1 MRRTRTAATIDF
13 KADGS
18 TLKVSSVMTKQAPTL
33 AHVAKIAGVSQMTAS
48 RALNDRPGVSR
59 ETRDEV
65 LRIAADIGYV
75 VNRSAQ
81 KLSGARNGVIGI
93 ITPMLD
99 NQFVSELI
107 LGVGRAARA
116 IHYETLV
123 YTVFDEDRDAHRSVL
138 GLLQQFADG
147 VVAILPRDSAYFD
160 ALAAAHVPVVL
171 IDQRGSLTHFPSVS
185 VDNYG
190 GGCLAVEHLVELG
203 HRRIA
208 FISGDE
214 TIEGVRDRRRA
225 YQDTLERHG
234 LSSESALVAEGDLSQ
249 VTAFEATSRLLEMR
263 EPPTAIF
270 AANDLSAFG
279 AIAAVREAGLRVPDD
294 ISVIGFDDI
303 PMAAQVHPAL
313 TTVRQPFQQMARAA
327 VSTLLASING
337 TEAAAARITLPA
349 ELVIRQSTSRAS
361 SARRKR
367 TGRQPKPARE
377 VRSRT

>member
-1 MRRTRTAATIDF
+1 MN
-13 KADGS
+13 
-18 TLKVSSVMTKQAPTL
+18 KQNPTL

-81 KLSGARNGVIGI
+81 KLSGGRNGIIGI

-99 NQFVSELI
+99 NQFASELI

-116 IHYETLV
+116 VRYETLV
-123 YTVFDEDRDAHRSVL
+123 YTIFDEDRDTHRSVIN
-138 GLLQQFADG
+138 LLQQFADG
-147 VVAILPRDSAYFD
+147 VVAILPRESTYFD

-171 IDQRGSLTHFPSVS
+171 IDQRGSLTSFPSVS

-190 GGCLAVEHLVELG
+190 GARLAVEHLAGLG
-203 HRRIA
+203 HRRIG

-225 YQDTLERHG
+225 YDDAIEQFGLLRDPTL
-234 LSSESALVAEGDLSQ
+234 VTTGDLSQ
-249 VTAFEATSRLLEMR
+249 IKAFEAASRLLKLAD
-263 EPPTAIF
+263 PPTAIF

-279 AIAAVREAGLRVPDD
+279 TIAAVREAGLRVPDD

-313 TTVRQPFQQMARAA
+313 TTIRQPFQQMARAA
-327 VSTLLASING
+327 VNTLLASIDG
-337 TEAAAARITLPA
+337 IDASAARTTLPA
-349 ELVIRQSTSRAS
+349 ELVVRHSTGRVPDSRSKRENRRGKMPRDVQPKQNHAS
-361 SARRKR
+361 SVLP
-367 TGRQPKPARE
+367 Q
-377 VRSRT
+377 

>member
-1 MRRTRTAATIDF
+1 MN
-13 KADGS
+13 
-18 TLKVSSVMTKQAPTL
+18 KQNPTL
-33 AHVAKIAGVSQMTAS
+33 ADVAKIAGVSQMTAS

-65 LRIAADIGYV
+65 LRIAGDIGYV

-81 KLSGARNGVIGI
+81 KLSGGRNGIIGI

-99 NQFVSELI
+99 NQFASELI

-116 IHYETLV
+116 VSYETLV
-123 YTVFDEDRDAHRSVL
+123 YTIFDEDRDTHRSL
-138 GLLQQFADG
+138 INLLQQFADG
-147 VVAILPRDSAYFD
+147 VVAILPKESAYFD
-160 ALAAAHVPVVL
+160 ALAASHVPVVL
-171 IDQRGSLTHFPSVS
+171 IDQRGSLTTFPSVS

-190 GGCLAVEHLVELG
+190 GARLAVAHLAELG

-225 YQDTLERHG
+225 YEDTLER
-234 LSSESALVAEGDLSQ
+234 LELPRDPALVTTGDLTQ
-249 VTAFEATSRLLEMR
+249 VTGFEAASRLLALE

-327 VSTLLASING
+327 VNTLLASLDG
-337 TEAAAARITLPA
+337 TEASAARMTLPA
-349 ELVIRQSTSRAS
+349 ELVVRQSTGQVSN
-361 SARRKR
+361 ARRKSSS
-367 TGRQPKPARE
+367 RQGKTARGAQ
-377 VRSRT
+377 RQA

>member
-1 MRRTRTAATIDF
+1 MN
-13 KADGS
+13 
-18 TLKVSSVMTKQAPTL
+18 KQNPTL

-81 KLSGARNGVIGI
+81 KLSGGRNGILGI

-99 NQFVSELI
+99 NQFASELI

-116 IHYETLV
+116 VGYETLV
-123 YTVFDEDRDAHRSVL
+123 YTIFDEDRDTHRSL
-138 GLLQQFADG
+138 ISLLQQFADG
-147 VVAILPRDSAYFD
+147 VVAILPRESTYFD

-171 IDQRGSLTHFPSVS
+171 IDQRGSLTNFPSVS

-190 GGCLAVEHLVELG
+190 GARLAIEHLASLG

-225 YQDTLERHG
+225 YDDTLERLG
-234 LSSESALVAEGDLSQ
+234 LPRDAALVATGDLSQ
-249 VTAFEATSRLLEMR
+249 MKAFEAASRLMQLG

-279 AIAAVREAGLRVPDD
+279 VVAAVREAGLRVPDD

-303 PMAAQVHPAL
+303 PMSAQVHPTL
-313 TTVRQPFQQMARAA
+313 TTIRQPFQQMARSA
-327 VSTLLASING
+327 VNTLLASIDG
-337 TEAAAARITLPA
+337 TEASGARTTLPA
-349 ELVIRQSTSRAS
+349 ELVVRQSTGRAPV
-361 SARRKR
+361 ARRK
-367 TGRQPKPARE
+367 GASPGKAARDA
-377 VRSRT
+377 RSHA